1 MAEGSTYQKE
11 PTIIKKTFLFSQKT
25 NKRFRLNGIKESSQ
39 LPEKASLRKD
49 FSNHIIYQPS
59 QLPPKVDLRPWMTK
73 VEDQSDANSCTANAL
88 AGIYEYLN
96 NRDTGSQIDV
106 SRLFIY
112 YNSRVKGLDADETIS
127 DDGAALC
134 DAIESMEEL
143 GVCPESQWPYDLK
156 KVNVKPSQQCYIV
169 AANYTISQALKLNI
183 DINEIKICIAQ
194 GFPVIISLNLYTS
207 FDKAS
212 DSGIVPMPKTNE
224 TSRSGHGRHAL
235 LIAGYSDASEAFI
248 VRNSW
253 GEDWGDKG
261 YCYIPYDYIGS
272 DKLCNSAWT
281 VKRLGVDYM
290 GKEAWHVDD
299 NINYRQG
306 AYYIDEYEDGDDAIR
321 IEEIEEEEEYYYQN
335 PVTNDGGDDDGD
347 GENLKSTHA
356 DDDDG
361 DDKGEDGDG
370 NDDDDQDEDGKGDDN
385 GDDKGEDGEGDD
397 GDDKGEDGDGNDDD
411 DQDEDGKGDDN
422 GDDKGEDGE
431 GDDDDKKDDGEDDDA
446 EGNDADDGDDDG
458 GEGDGGEDDGDN
470 EKGDDGDGND
480 DGEGDGNDG
489 ADGGEG
495 DGDDAADDDGDADG
509 DGDDADEGGDDADEG
524 GDDGEGD
531 GDDADGD
538 DDDGDEGGDDGD
550 EGGDDGD
557 EDGDDGNE

>member
-1 MAEGSTYQKE
+1 
-11 PTIIKKTFLFSQKT
+11 
-25 NKRFRLNGIKESSQ
+25 
-39 LPEKASLRKD
+39 
-49 FSNHIIYQPS
+49 
-59 QLPPKVDLRPWMTK
+59 
-73 VEDQSDANSCTANAL
+73 TANAL

-306 AYYIDEYEDGDDAIR
+306 AYYIDEYEDGDDDIR

-335 PVTNDGGDDDGD
+335 PVTNDGGDDDG
-347 GENLKSTHA
+347 ENLKSTHA

-370 NDDDDQDEDGKGDDN
+370 ND
-385 GDDKGEDGEGDD
+385 
-397 GDDKGEDGDGNDDD
+397 DDD

-446 EGNDADDGDDDG
+446 EGNEADDGDDDG
-458 GEGDGGEDDGDN
+458 GEGDSGEDDGDN

-480 DGEGDGNDG
+480 DGEGDDNDG
-489 ADGGEG
+489 DDGGEG
-495 DGDDAADDDGDADG
+495 DGDDAADDDGDDG
-509 DGDDADEGGDDADEG
+509 EGD

-531 GDDADGD
+531 GDD
-538 DDDGDEGGDDGD
+538 ED

>member
-1 MAEGSTYQKE
+1 
-11 PTIIKKTFLFSQKT
+11 
-25 NKRFRLNGIKESSQ
+25 
-39 LPEKASLRKD
+39 
-49 FSNHIIYQPS
+49 
-59 QLPPKVDLRPWMTK
+59 
-73 VEDQSDANSCTANAL
+73 TANAL

-156 KVNVKPSQQCYIV
+156 NVNAKPSQQCYIV

-397 GDDKGEDGDGNDDD
+397 
-411 DQDEDGKGDDN
+411 
-422 GDDKGEDGE
+422 
-431 GDDDDKKDDGEDDDA
+431 DDKKDDGEDDDA

>member
-156 KVNVKPSQQCYIV
+156 NVNAKPSQQCYIV

-290 GKEAWHVDD
+290 GKEAWHVTD

-306 AYYIDEYEDGDDAIR
+306 AYYIDEYEDGDDDIR

-335 PVTNDGGDDDGD
+335 PVTNDSGDDDGD

-361 DDKGEDGDG
+361 DDKV
-370 NDDDDQDEDGKGDDN
+370 
-385 GDDKGEDGEGDD
+385 EDGEGDD
-397 GDDKGEDGDGNDDD
+397 DDDKGEDGDG
-411 DQDEDGKGDDN
+411 
-422 GDDKGEDGE
+422 
-431 GDDDDKKDDGEDDDA
+431 
-446 EGNDADDGDDDG
+446 
-458 GEGDGGEDDGDN
+458 GEGDGADDDGDN
-470 EKGDDGDGND
+470 ENGDDGDDND
-480 DGEGDGNDG
+480 
-489 ADGGEG
+489 
-495 DGDDAADDDGDADG
+495 DGDDAAGDDGDG
-509 DGDDADEGGDDADEG
+509 DGDDADDDGDGENEGGDDGEGGDDDADGDDGDEGGDADDDDAEGGGDDTDGDDGDEGGDADDDDADGADADEG

-531 GDDADGD
+531 GDDE
-538 DDDGDEGGDDGD
+538 DEGA
-550 EGGDDGD
+550 DDGD